1 MKIKALA
8 AIVALFFATSTFAQV
23 AEPTTTSTTI
33 PTKGQAP
40 ANTRGTTTTKQKG
53 QKHAEGD
60 RNHGQANPEG
70 KRRHDESEAQTTG
83 QTGEKSRKEHAE
95 GENHEGRGE
104 KGKKE
109 HAEGENRESH
119 GEKGKMKKAE
129 NAPNGQRT
137 EGDQKSMRD
146 RKAKKATNAN

>member
-1 MKIKALA
+1 MKIKAIA

-23 AEPTTTSTTI
+23 AEPTTTSPSTTI
-33 PTKGQAP
+33 PAKGQAP
-40 ANTRGTTTTKQKG
+40 ANTGGTTKQKG
-53 QKHAEGD
+53 QKHAEGEKK
-60 RNHGQANPEG
+60 HGQANPEG

-83 QTGEKSRKEHAE
+83 QAGEKSRKEHAE

-119 GEKGKMKKAE
+119 GEKGKMKKAK